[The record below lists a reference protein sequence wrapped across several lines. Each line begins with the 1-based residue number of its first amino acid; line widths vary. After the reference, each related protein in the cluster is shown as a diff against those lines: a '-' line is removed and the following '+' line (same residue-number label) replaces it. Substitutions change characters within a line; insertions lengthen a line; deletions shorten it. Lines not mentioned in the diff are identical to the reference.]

1 MLPPLQSVTVAQAN
15 GSTILERLRTM
26 QWEALASNP
35 LIRALLV
42 LLVGLVLGFMIGKF
56 MKRLLVT
63 AGVPELVE
71 GTPFERS
78 ARSLGT
84 STVDVIARLTSW
96 FIYGTA
102 VLVAINAAEF
112 LPADRF
118 WDRVFYFLPHLFVA
132 LFVVVAGFVVADKAE
147 LLVSERTKGIKLP
160 EVALLPK
167 LVKYSVLY
175 VAFLIALSQV
185 GVATIA
191 LTVLLGLYFFGLIFL
206 GGIAFWDFLRSGAA
220 GIYLLLNQPYGIGD
234 EIRVDGHEGIV
245 QGMDVFV
252 TRVEADGE
260 EYVVPNHQVF
270 RGGVVRVRD

>member
-1 MLPPLQSVTVAQAN
+1 MLPPLQSTTTAPQN
-15 GSTILERLRTM
+15 GSTLLENLRRM

-35 LIRALLV
+35 LVRALLV
-42 LLVGLVLGFMIGKF
+42 LVVGLVLGFVVGKLLA
-56 MKRLLVT
+56 RLLKT
-63 AGVPELVE
+63 AGVPDLVE

-84 STVDVIARLTSW
+84 STVDVVARLTSW
-96 FIYGTA
+96 FIYGTT

-118 WDRVFYFLPHLFVA
+118 WDRVFYFLPHLFIG
-132 LFVVVAGFVVADKAE
+132 VVVVIVGFVVADKAE
-147 LLVSERTKGIKLP
+147 LVVSERIKGVKLP
-160 EVALLPK
+160 EVSVIPK
-167 LVKYSVLY
+167 VVKYSVLY

-191 LTVLLGLYFFGLIFL
+191 LTVMLGLYFFGLIFL

-220 GIYLLLNQPYGIGD
+220 GVYLLLNQPYGIGD
-234 EIRVDGHEGIV
+234 EIRVDGHEGVV

-252 TRVEADGE
+252 TRVEAEGE
-260 EYVVPNHQVF
+260 EYIVPNHQVF
-270 RGGVVRVRD
+270 RGGVVKVRN